1 MECGED
7 LTMHFSLSLR
17 FIVARGIVLSH
28 GRVFMPGTL
37 FGEECIL
44 TNATRQF
51 DAFAI
56 THCDLNVLF
65 KVSSCWNQ

>member
-1 MECGED
+1 
-7 LTMHFSLSLR
+7 
-17 FIVARGIVLSH
+17 
-28 GRVFMPGTL
+28 MPGTL

-44 TNATRQF
+44 TNDTRQF